1 MARVR
6 SSARV
11 AFWCFCFLGTPLS
24 VIHSEALH
32 AATLAT
38 QVGGKPSRARTW
50 ATKEKAV
57 TTAVTC

>member
-1 MARVR
+1 MNRRTVVVFA
-6 SSARV
+6 
-11 AFWCFCFLGTPLS
+11 PLS

-57 TTAVTC
+57 TTAVTCRLTALR